1 MCDGEL
7 NDMCVMCITVC
18 TVCTGF
24 STFVNCNAQYLLLEG

>member
-7 NDMCVMCITVC
+7 NYMCVMCI